1 MIPNKATTQ
10 VPIIE
15 PLAERWSP
23 RAFLK
28 QPVED
33 AKLLALFE
41 AFRWA
46 PSSMNEQP
54 WYLLVATQGDAAG
67 FSKMLS
73 CLVDQ
78 NQVWA
83 KDAPVLMITLAK
95 TTFNRNGN
103 PNRTALHDTGIA
115 FMAMSVQATAMGL
128 QVHGMGGIHVDKIK
142 QEYGL
147 PADVEAVAGVALGYP
162 GEADQLSEPLRSREL
177 ATRTRK
183 GLAEFVFKGWKE
195 SYLG

>member
-1 MIPNKATTQ
+1 MIPNKAITQ

-54 WYLLVATQGDAAG
+54 WYLLVATMGDAAG

-73 CLVDQ
+73 CLVDA
-78 NQVWA
+78 NQAWA

-95 TTFNRNGN
+95 TTFNRNGT
-103 PNRTALHDTGIA
+103 PNRIALHDTGIA

-183 GLAEFVFKGWKE
+183 ALGEFVFKGWNE
-195 SYLG
+195 SYLP